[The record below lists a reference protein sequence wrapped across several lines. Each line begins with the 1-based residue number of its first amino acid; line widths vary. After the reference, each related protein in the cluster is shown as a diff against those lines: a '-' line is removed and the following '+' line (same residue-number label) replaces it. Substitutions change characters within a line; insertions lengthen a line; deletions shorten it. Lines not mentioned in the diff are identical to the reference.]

1 MYTLNVED
9 SGTGTLT
16 LTGDLTIQHAQE
28 LKESLLEA
36 ALQSMHLNLNFKDVD
51 RVDLAGLQLLC
62 AAHRALLERKKGL
75 TVVSQVPDV
84 LKEAIKTAGFENC
97 IDQDDPSGLWRGGN

>member
-1 MYTLNVED
+1 MYTLTVED

-36 ALQSMHLNLNFKDVD
+36 TLQSMHLNLNFKDVE

-62 AAHRALLERKKGL
+62 AAHRSLLGRKKTL
-75 TVVSQVPDV
+75 AVVSQVPDS
-84 LKEAIKTAGFENC
+84 LKEAVKAAGFDRC